1 MRTILP
7 AFLLF
12 FCHHVLAQ
20 NQIDSLSRALEHFE
34 VGDQE
39 HAYLLV
45 DLAKRYAELDP
56 DTALYLSQK
65 AHKEI
70 TDNEWDSLSARSYL
84 AIATSYSFLASYD
97 SSNYYS
103 FQSIKKAELYK
114 DTLTLI
120 DGLNNLGIDFMYQE
134 NYVLAFDYFKKV
146 EFMSRI
152 FGDSIR
158 WGHAL
163 NNLGIIYNYL
173 GKHEKE
179 LPYYEQSAAVFK
191 KIGNAY
197 GLGNAYL
204 NIGTVYTELEDFDR
218 ADEFYDQALKV
229 YKGLN
234 SKSGV
239 QNTLLSM
246 SENKLAAGQLAAAQ
260 TIAMDALELAREQ
273 HLVQDEIFALE
284 LLTGITEERG
294 DYEAALAFL
303 KKEKSAKEEVFN
315 SEKSKQINEL
325 QEKYQAEKRQ
335 AEIERLSLANE
346 LKDANLAQAQTSLYG
361 AITVGILLVV
371 LTVVFYSLRAKKM
384 KAEKEAQEL
393 QNEALK
399 KRFMELQAGPSEL
412 SMELNMVELNYK
424 LNTPLTEREF
434 EVFKLGVEGKSNTEI
449 ADKLFISVNTVKF
462 HLRNSYS
469 KMGVSNRKEAF
480 QQIVKIV

>member
-1 MRTILP
+1 VRTILP
-7 AFLLF
+7 ALLLF
-12 FCHHVLAQ
+12 FCQSLLAQ
-20 NQIDSLSRALEHFE
+20 NQIDSLSKVLNQYQTGEK
-34 VGDQE
+34 E
-39 HAYLLV
+39 HARLLV
-45 DLAKRYAELDP
+45 ELAKRYAELDP
-56 DTALYLSQK
+56 DTALVLSRK
-65 AHKEI
+65 AHQEI
-70 TDNEWDSLSARSYL
+70 IENHWDSLSARSYL

-103 FQSIKKAELYK
+103 FQSIKRAEQYG

-134 NYVLAFDYFKKV
+134 DYVLAFDYFKKV
-146 EFMSRI
+146 ESMSRI
-152 FGDSIR
+152 YGDSVR

-179 LPYYEQSAAVFK
+179 LPYYERSARVFEA
-191 KIGNAY
+191 IGNAY
-197 GLGNAYL
+197 GMGNAYL
-204 NIGTVYTELEDFDR
+204 NTGTVYTELGDFDQ
-218 ADEFYDQALKV
+218 AEEFYEKALKV
-229 YKGLN
+229 YHGLD

-246 SENKLAAGQLAAAQ
+246 SENKLAAGQLSAALS
-260 TIAMDALELAREQ
+260 IAEDALQLAEEQ
-273 HLVQDEIFALE
+273 HLVQDKIFSLE
-284 LLTGITEERG
+284 LLTDISEKRG
-294 DYEAALAFL
+294 DYESALNFL
-303 KKEKSAKEEVFN
+303 KKEKAAKEEVFN
-315 SEKSKQINEL
+315 SEKSRQINEL

-346 LKDANLAQAQTSLYG
+346 LKDANLAEAKTRLYG
-361 AITVGILLVV
+361 AITVAILLIV
-371 LTVVFYSLRAKKM
+371 LTAVYYSLRAKRM

-412 SMELNMVELNYK
+412 SMELDMKDLNFK

-449 ADKLFISVNTVKF
+449 AEQLFISVNTVKF

-480 QQIVKIV
+480 QHIVKIV